1 MYPKACSERLTWT
14 FAMNNEQSLQH
25 IQRYLSR
32 QHVFSLFTYHDNDIW
47 PASCYYAFDAKAM
60 SLFFMTDSASRHG
73 QLMVINPRVAG
84 TVSAQTKVVSQ
95 IQGIQFTGRV
105 ITLDENRQEQAREF
119 YCRRFPVA
127 LTAKLPVWRL
137 DLQEVKMVNNKLGF
151 GTKHYW
157 IRERLDAS

>member
-1 MYPKACSERLTWT
+1 
-14 FAMNNEQSLQH
+14 MNNEQSLQH

-32 QHVFSLFTYHDNDIW
+32 RHVFSLFTYHDNNIW
-47 PASCYYAFDAKAM
+47 PASCYYAFDARVM
-60 SLFFMTDSASRHG
+60 SLFFMTDSESRHG
-73 QLMVINPRVAG
+73 QLMEINPRVAG

-95 IQGIQFTGRV
+95 IQGVQFTGKV
-105 ITLDENRQEQAREF
+105 ITLDDNLQKQAREF

-157 IRERLDAS
+157 IRERIDAS

>member
-1 MYPKACSERLTWT
+1 
-14 FAMNNEQSLQH
+14 MNDQQALQH

-32 QHVFSLFTYHDNDIW
+32 QHVFSLFTYHEHDIW
-47 PASCYYAFDAKAM
+47 PATCYYAFDANQM
-60 SLFFMTDSASRHG
+60 SLFFMTDPDSRHG
-73 QLMVINPRVAG
+73 QLMRANPRIAG

-95 IQGIQFTGRV
+95 IQGIQFIGDV
-105 ITLDENRQEQAREF
+105 IALDETLLPQARQF

-151 GTKHYW
+151 GRKLHW
-157 IRERLDAS
+157 SRER